1 MARGDH
7 RSEVLSI
14 ETPMDIDS
22 LRASTM
28 IEKDKTL
35 RVPFLDQEIEGIVT
49 VRHE

>member
-7 RSEVLSI
+7 RSEVLPI
-14 ETPMDIDS
+14 ETPMDTDS

-28 IEKDKTL
+28 IDDKTL
-35 RVPFLDQEIEGIVT
+35 RMPFLDQEIEGIVT